1 MYLITPELYDL
12 ATDLLV
18 ERIGRSDYFSGT
30 VEFEYGDVECRLTV
44 SLIIYRRIERLPE
57 GDRDCI
63 DDVVPVWWEFHTS
76 TEGSEVPNG
85 FSFSEIRDRLRL

>member
-1 MYLITPELYDL
+1 MYLIAPELYDL

-18 ERIGRSDYFSGT
+18 ERIGRSEYFSGT

-44 SLIIYRRIERLPE
+44 SLIIYRSVERLPE

-63 DDVVPVWWEFHTS
+63 GDVVPVWWEFHTS
-76 TEGSEVPNG
+76 TDGAEELND
-85 FSFSEIRDRLRL
+85 FSFSEIRDRVRL